1 MAITYLVRSFFWDVF
16 VVAVVVVAAG
26 LVGVAFVNVDVTVV
40 VLNMQMLISRLHENL
55 KIKQELVKKNMN

>member
-1 MAITYLVRSFFWDVF
+1 MAITYLVRSFIWDVF